1 MVEYVG
7 LEEGGRSRPSETALA
22 ASASTPDPIRIMAIH
37 MGIMC
42 KMCRTVHFIATSPS
56 IKALKLPAGMYQL
69 TCNRPCLTT
78 AEFRQESMQSYRVS
92 EDVFKR
98 GYAKESEYEIIG

>member
-1 MVEYVG
+1 
-7 LEEGGRSRPSETALA
+7 
-22 ASASTPDPIRIMAIH
+22 MAIH

-42 KMCRTVHFIATSPS
+42 TMCRTVHFIATSSS
-56 IKALKLPAGMYQL
+56 IKASKLPAGMYRL

-78 AEFRQESMQSYRVS
+78 VEFRKESMQPYRVS

-98 GYAKESEYEIIG
+98 GYAKASEYKLVG

>member
-1 MVEYVG
+1 
-7 LEEGGRSRPSETALA
+7 
-22 ASASTPDPIRIMAIH
+22 MAIH

-56 IKALKLPAGMYQL
+56 IRASKLVARMYRL
-69 TCNRPCLTT
+69 TCNRPCLAT
-78 AEFRQESMQSYRVS
+78 AKFRKESMQSYRVS

-98 GYAKESEYEIIG
+98 GYAKESEYELVG